1 VKKPIDDT
9 ALDTLFREARS
20 YNRWQADVLPESKL
34 RALYDLLKMGPTSA
48 NCCPARFVFVAST
61 EGKEKLAKC
70 VSEGNHVKVQQ
81 APVTAI
87 IAMDEKFY
95 EKVPYL
101 FPHKPEIAEVFKD
114 PRLGKATLMR
124 NATLQGAYLILAAR
138 SLGLDTG
145 PMSGFSNDKVDEAF
159 LAGTSYKSNFLCA
172 LGVGTTEMLFPRSP
186 RLSFEEACRMA

>member
-1 VKKPIDDT
+1 MKKPLDDT

-20 YNRWQADVLPESKL
+20 YNRWAADAVPETKL

-48 NCCPARFVFVAST
+48 NCCPARFVFVASK
-61 EGKEKLAKC
+61 EGKERLVKC

-87 IAMDEKFY
+87 IAMDERFY

-101 FPHKPEIAEVFKD
+101 FPHKPEIGEVFKD
-114 PRLGKATLMR
+114 PKIGNVTMMR

-172 LGVGTTEMLFPRSP
+172 LGVGTTEMLYPRSP
-186 RLSFEEACRMA
+186 RLSFEEACRLA

>member
-1 VKKPIDDT
+1 MKQPLDDG
-9 ALDTLFREARS
+9 ALDLLFRAARS
-20 YNRWQADVLPESKL
+20 YNRWTADAVPETKL
-34 RALYDLLKMGPTSA
+34 RALYDLLKLGPTSA
-48 NCCPARFVFVAST
+48 NCCPARFVFVASK
-61 EGKEKLAKC
+61 EGREKLAQC
-70 VSEGNHVKVQQ
+70 ASATNVFKVQQ

-101 FPHKPEIAEVFKD
+101 FPHKPEIAEAFKD
-114 PRLGKATLMR
+114 PKLGHMTMLR

-145 PMSGFSNDKVDEAF
+145 PMSGFSNDKVDELF

-172 LGVGTTEMLFPRSP
+172 LGVGTNEHLFARSP
-186 RLSFEEACRMA
+186 RLLFEEACRMA